1 MNSRHTYWA
10 TVYNPAAGSVYQ
22 VPIVAEDYTAASAIA
37 SAQYGSNL
45 RWVSLYE

>member
-10 TVYNPAAGSVYQ
+10 TVYNPAAGSVYT
-22 VPIVAEDYTAASAIA
+22 VPIVAEDYTAASAQA
-37 SAQYGSNL
+37 AAQYGNNL